1 MSTLYPTSPQ
11 SCHTASRMDAHM
23 AATGKPVKHAL
34 AKEVLAGFVGAEVD
48 KLIETKGLDEID
60 KIRAHEHAKK
70 NAEQMYV
77 DYYEKEHAAEE
88 YDPERYPAP
97 SRW

>member
-1 MSTLYPTSPQ
+1 
-11 SCHTASRMDAHM
+11 MDAHM